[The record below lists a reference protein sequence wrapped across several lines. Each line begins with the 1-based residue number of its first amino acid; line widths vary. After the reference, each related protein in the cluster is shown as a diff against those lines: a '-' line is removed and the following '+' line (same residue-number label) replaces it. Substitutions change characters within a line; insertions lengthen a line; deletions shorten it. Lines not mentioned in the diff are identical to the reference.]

1 MSDQS
6 PYEILGVAEGASF
19 EEIQSARTRLAQEYV
34 NDPQGLQAL
43 EVAYDAVLME
53 RLRLRQE
60 GKIKVPDGI
69 RFAEN
74 KPVAKPQP
82 SAAATVPSSQWLQR
96 WVSLP
101 NRWELLAP
109 TLVYLVLMGLVTEF
123 YTPQAIQVWSAIA
136 TGAALVFLY
145 RKERKLGRATLLG
158 FGGLLVGVGGGSVVI
173 YFLQQQFSNL
183 PDSDVTTSW
192 ITLGVLWLVS
202 SFLK

>member
-19 EEIQSARTRLAQEYV
+19 EEIQSARTRLAQECV
-34 NDPQGLQAL
+34 NDPKRLQAL

-82 SAAATVPSSQWLQR
+82 PSAAMAPSSQWLR
-96 WVSLP
+96 RLLSLP
-101 NRWELLAP
+101 DSWEMLAP
-109 TLVYLVLMGLVTEF
+109 TVVYLGLMGLVAGFPTD
-123 YTPQAIQVWSAIA
+123 QALQVWSAIA

-145 RKERKLGRATLLG
+145 RKERKLGRAALLG
-158 FGGLLVGVGGGSVVI
+158 FGGLLVGVGIGSGVT
-173 YFLQQQFSNL
+173 YLLQQQFSHLPNSNL
-183 PDSDVTTSW
+183 TISW
-192 ITLGVLWLVS
+192 ITFGVLWLVS